1 MYLADSLSFFMLIS
15 FKKYSLALNEPVK
28 FKDVSLKNRKMLFLS
43 WLVLVW
49 WPHPYGSKAH
59 HSAWPEDYEGVTVY

>member
-1 MYLADSLSFFMLIS
+1 MECIPITEFSSQQFRQSMSCSHNGMYLADSLSFFMLIS

-43 WLVLVW
+43 
-49 WPHPYGSKAH
+49 
-59 HSAWPEDYEGVTVY
+59 